1 MWACGLLDSLRLTS
15 PKRRIYTYC
24 HTDNRARSRIDRM
37 YVDVD
42 ISARVEASNSEIS
55 CFSDH
60 KILKTRIGNNIERG
74 PGSWVFNNTLL
85 RDIDFIQKMRSELSF
100 SETIKN
106 KYRSKREFWDYLK
119 MNIQSIT
126 AIYSNEKAKTK
137 RLEINKITKN
147 KFENYLLYLYCKKIL
162 FLVLKG

>member
-1 MWACGLLDSLRLTS
+1 MDLLLSEDSRGNCGQQYGKYNNNRRFQLIVTSTLDRNSNQLNSIDITASQAWTEVMESCGLLDSLRLTS

-42 ISARVEASNSEIS
+42 ISARVEASNFEIS

-74 PGSWVFNNTLL
+74 PGSWVY
-85 RDIDFIQKMRSELSF
+85 I
-100 SETIKN
+100 
-106 KYRSKREFWDYLK
+106 
-119 MNIQSIT
+119 
-126 AIYSNEKAKTK
+126 
-137 RLEINKITKN
+137 
-147 KFENYLLYLYCKKIL
+147 
-162 FLVLKG
+162 